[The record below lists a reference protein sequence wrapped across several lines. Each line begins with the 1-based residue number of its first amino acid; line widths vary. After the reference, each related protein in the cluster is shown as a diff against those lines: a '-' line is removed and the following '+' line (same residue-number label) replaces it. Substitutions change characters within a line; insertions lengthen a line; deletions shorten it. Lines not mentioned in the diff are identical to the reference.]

1 MHLLLTLISLRLT
14 RLTLDENATR
24 SLTQMLR
31 DRVTDL
37 VLNDVDLEYK
47 VLTEYDGN
55 GKCQY
60 IYVDLMDCLPDIY
73 LEMVKY
79 FESWVGN
86 NSRWKLKAG
95 LTLRPRDRMVLR
107 RDDHPLEII
116 KNY

>member
-1 MHLLLTLISLRLT
+1 
-14 RLTLDENATR
+14 
-24 SLTQMLR
+24 MLR

-60 IYVDLMDCLPDIY
+60 IYVNPMDCLPDIY

-95 LTLRPRDRMVLR
+95 LTVNLRPRDRMVLR

>member
-37 VLNDVDLEYK
+37 VLYDVDLEYK

-60 IYVDLMDCLPDIY
+60 IHVEFLDCRPDIY
-73 LEMVKY
+73 VEIVKY

-86 NSRWKLKAG
+86 NSRWKL
-95 LTLRPRDRMVLR
+95 RDGMTVNWNVQVHKIDLMRF
-107 RDDHPLEII
+107 
-116 KNY
+116 K